1 MAKTAMEGATATA
14 TAKAVNGKR
23 NGDVN
28 GRRDSDA
35 AEATTTMAMEGATA
49 TATAKAANGKRDGDV
64 DGRRDGD
71 DAASLE
77 FLIPT
82 KWVFS

>member
-1 MAKTAMEGATATA
+1 
-14 TAKAVNGKR
+14 
-23 NGDVN
+23 
-28 GRRDSDA
+28 
-35 AEATTTMAMEGATA
+35 MAMTAFEGATA

-64 DGRRDGD
+64 DGRRVG